1 MLSGCCNA
9 YGKVMQVFHI
19 VRHSFMY
26 IHTCLSIMYKYTY
39 RFFCLYW
46 FLKSIV
52 FVSVCLGDGLFTWTI
67 NSLNFL
73 LYVVSLRCRYFEMTS
88 FSKDDVW
95 SLSSPSLWSK
105 KWAGL
110 MKNTFMP
117 LCSKTIPWIFK
128 SVFFS
133 FGTLVPGPTTCLQKA
148 RFSYPDNIEHRQLM
162 GILITLFAWRLWIW
176 YTRGPQTVVKHDHQ

>member
-1 MLSGCCNA
+1 
-9 YGKVMQVFHI
+9 
-19 VRHSFMY
+19 
-26 IHTCLSIMYKYTY
+26 MYKYTY

-52 FVSVCLGDGLFTWTI
+52 FVSVCLRDGLFAWTI

-88 FSKDDVW
+88 FSKEDVW

-110 MKNTFMP
+110 VENTFVP
-117 LCSKTIPWIFK
+117 ICSKTILWIFK

-133 FGTLVPGPTTCLQKA
+133 FGTLVPAPTTCLQKTD
-148 RFSYPDNIEHRQLM
+148 SV
-162 GILITLFAWRLWIW
+162 TLTTLNTAVDGNTNPPLCLKAVNLAHKGPTNCFEAWASVGSSSSSPLH
-176 YTRGPQTVVKHDHQ
+176 VS